1 MEGEKIVKKL
11 YGFIALLSLVLVISA
26 CSSGSDTDPDS
37 KDTSKKEPD
46 KAKES
51 ESGSVEI
58 FSWWT
63 GAGEEDGLLALIELF
78 NELHPEITVENAA
91 VAGGAGTNAKAV
103 LATRMQGND
112 PPSTFQVH
120 GGEEL
125 NKSWVAADKMAPLN
139 DLYEK
144 NEWMDKFPE
153 SLIELVSD
161 DGNIYSVPVNIHRGN
176 VIFYNKAVFEEH
188 GIEEPT
194 TLEEFFT
201 VADKL
206 QDAGVV
212 PLALGDKETWEATQI
227 FENLLAAELGTEGY
241 IDLFAGEID
250 FTDEKVVSAAKNF
263 GKILD
268 YVNEDHA
275 SRNWQDSAQLVAE
288 GEAAMIN
295 MGDWAKGY
303 FVNDL
308 DLVTNED
315 FGYFAFPGTVGD
327 FAVITDTFG
336 LPKGI
341 ENVEETEQFLT
352 VLGSVEGQDAFN
364 PLKGSIPARIDAD
377 PSKYDDYGK
386 DTIEDFKTAKLFPS
400 LAHGSAASEGFVT
413 KANQAVNIF
422 VTQKDVDNF
431 IDALQNAAPD
441 M

>member
-1 MEGEKIVKKL
+1 MKKFYAL
-11 YGFIALLSLVLVISA
+11 FLLLAIALVVSA
-26 CSSGSDTDPDS
+26 CSSDSTDKP
-37 KDTSKKEPD
+37 KDKGG
-46 KAKES
+46 ES
-51 ESGSVEI
+51 AEGPVEI

-63 GAGEEDGLLALIELF
+63 GAGEEDGLLALIDLF
-78 NELHPEITVENAA
+78 NELHPEIKVENAA

-139 DLYEK
+139 DLYEA
-144 NEWMDKFPE
+144 NGWMDKFPE
-153 SLIELVSD
+153 ALIELVSNGD
-161 DGNIYSVPVNIHRGN
+161 NIYSVPVNVHRGN
-176 VIFYNKAVFEEH
+176 VMFYNMEVFKEH
-188 GIEEPT
+188 GIEVPT
-194 TLEEFFT
+194 TLDEFFV

-206 QDAGVV
+206 KAAGVV
-212 PLALGDKETWEATQI
+212 PLALGDKESWEATMI
-227 FENLLAAELGTEGY
+227 FENVLAAELGRDGY
-241 IDLFAGEID
+241 LQLFAGEID
-250 FTDEKVVSAAKNF
+250 FTDKRVVTAAEKF

-288 GEAAMIN
+288 GKAAMIN

-308 DLVTNED
+308 NLVTNKD
-315 FGYFAFPGTVGD
+315 FGYFAFPDTVGD

-341 ENVEETEQFLT
+341 ENVEATKQFLT

-422 VTQKDVDNF
+422 VTQRDVNNF
-431 IDALQNAAPD
+431 VDALQNAAPD

>member
-1 MEGEKIVKKL
+1 MKKFYGLIV
-11 YGFIALLSLVLVISA
+11 LLSLVLVIAA
-26 CSSGSDTDPDS
+26 CGADDASKGDTD
-37 KDTSKKEPD
+37 KGKD
-46 KAKES
+46 KADKKDKTS
-51 ESGSVEI
+51 AVEI

-63 GAGEEDGLLALIELF
+63 GAGEEDGLLALIDLF

-125 NKSWVAADKMAPLN
+125 NKSWVAADKMSPLN

-144 NEWMDKFPE
+144 NGWMDKFPE
-153 SLIELVSD
+153 ELIELVSD
-161 DGNIYSVPVNIHRGN
+161 GDDIYSVPVNIHRGN
-176 VIFYNKAVFEEH
+176 VVFYNKAVFEEH
-188 GIEEPT
+188 GIEVPT
-194 TLEEFFT
+194 TLEEFFA

-206 QDAGVV
+206 QAADVV
-212 PLALGDKETWEATQI
+212 PLALGDKESWEATQI
-227 FENLLAAELGTEGY
+227 FENVLAAELGTDGY
-241 IDLFAGEID
+241 NDLFAGDIE
-250 FTDEKVVSAAKNF
+250 FTDDKVVKAAESF

-268 YVNEDHA
+268 YVNEDHS

-308 DLVTNED
+308 NLVTNED
-315 FGYFAFPGTVGD
+315 FGYFPFPGTVGD

-341 ENVEETEQFLT
+341 DNVEETEQFLT

-386 DTIEDFKTAKLFPS
+386 DTIEDFKTANLFPS

-422 VTQKDVDNF
+422 VTQKDVENF
-431 IDALQNAAPD
+431 INSLQNAAPD

>member
-1 MEGEKIVKKL
+1 MKKFYGLIV
-11 YGFIALLSLVLVISA
+11 LLSLVLVIAA
-26 CSSGSDTDPDS
+26 CGADDASKGDTD
-37 KDTSKKEPD
+37 KGKD
-46 KAKES
+46 KADKKDKNS
-51 ESGSVEI
+51 AVEI

-63 GAGEEDGLLALIELF
+63 GAGEEDGLLALIDLF

-125 NKSWVAADKMAPLN
+125 NKSWVAADKMSPLN

-144 NEWMDKFPE
+144 NGWMDKFPE
-153 SLIELVSD
+153 ELIELVSD
-161 DGNIYSVPVNIHRGN
+161 GDDIYSVPVNIHRGN
-176 VIFYNKAVFEEH
+176 VVFYNKAVFEEH
-188 GIEEPT
+188 GIEVPT
-194 TLEEFFT
+194 TLEEFFA

-206 QDAGVV
+206 QAADVV
-212 PLALGDKETWEATQI
+212 PLALGDKESWEATQI
-227 FENLLAAELGTEGY
+227 FENVLAAELGTDGY
-241 IDLFAGEID
+241 NDLFAGDIE
-250 FTDEKVVSAAKNF
+250 FTDDKVVKAAESF

-268 YVNEDHA
+268 YVNEDHS

-308 DLVTNED
+308 NLVTNED
-315 FGYFAFPGTVGD
+315 FGYFPFPGTVGD

-341 ENVEETEQFLT
+341 DNVEETEQFLT

-386 DTIEDFKTAKLFPS
+386 DTIEDFKTANLFPS

-422 VTQKDVDNF
+422 VTQKDVENF
-431 IDALQNAAPD
+431 INSLQNAAPD

>member
-1 MEGEKIVKKL
+1 MKKIL
-11 YGFIALLSLVLVISA
+11 GFLVLALVLVISA
-26 CSSGSDTDPDS
+26 CSPDSDTGN
-37 KDTSKKEPD
+37 K
-46 KAKES
+46 S
-51 ESGSVEI
+51 EKGEEKTDGAVEI

-63 GAGEEDGLLALIELF
+63 GAGEEDGLLALIDLF
-78 NELHPEITVENAA
+78 NELHPEIEVKNAA

-139 DLYEK
+139 DLYKE
-144 NEWMDKFPE
+144 NDWMDKFPE
-153 SLIELVSD
+153 ALIDLVSS

-176 VIFYNKAVFEEH
+176 VIFYNMEIFEKH
-188 GIEEPT
+188 GIEVPT
-194 TLEEFFT
+194 TLDEFFT
-201 VADKL
+201 VAEKL
-206 QDAGVV
+206 KDAGVT

-227 FENLLAAELGTEGY
+227 FENVLAAELGTEDY
-241 IDLFAGEID
+241 IKLFAGEID
-250 FTDEKVVSAAKNF
+250 FTDSRVVSAAEKF

-268 YVNEDHA
+268 YVNDDHA

-288 GEAAMIN
+288 GEAAMLN

-308 DLVTNED
+308 KLVTNED
-315 FGYFAFPGTVGD
+315 YGYFAFPGTEGD

-336 LPKGI
+336 MPKGI
-341 ENVEETEQFLT
+341 DNVESTKQFLT

-377 PSKYDDYGK
+377 PTKYDDYGK

-413 KANQAVNIF
+413 KANQAINIF
-422 VTQKDVDNF
+422 VTQRDVDNF

>member
-1 MEGEKIVKKL
+1 MKKVYSFL
-11 YGFIALLSLVLVISA
+11 ILLALVLVISA
-26 CSSGSDTDPDS
+26 CGSDDEKSKSGEKSDPESSG
-37 KDTSKKEPD
+37 TS
-46 KAKES
+46 S
-51 ESGSVEI
+51 EDGGTVEI

-63 GAGEEDGLLALIELF
+63 GAGEEDGLLALIDLF
-78 NELHPEITVENAA
+78 NELHPEIEVENAA

-103 LATRMQGND
+103 LTTRMQGND

-125 NKSWVAADKMAPLN
+125 NKSWVAADKMDPLN
-139 DLYEK
+139 DLFEK

-161 DGNIYSVPVNIHRGN
+161 GDNIYSVPVNIHRGN
-176 VIFYNKAVFEEH
+176 VVFYNKAVFEEH
-188 GIEEPT
+188 GIDVPT
-194 TLEEFFT
+194 TLDEFFA

-206 QDAGVV
+206 QEAGIV
-212 PLALGDKETWEATQI
+212 PLALGDKESWEATMI
-227 FENLLAAELGTEGY
+227 FENLLGAELGTEDY
-241 IDLFAGEID
+241 LNLFAGDIEFD
-250 FTDEKVVSAAKNF
+250 DPRVVSAAENLNKV
-263 GKILD
+263 LD

-288 GEAAMIN
+288 GEAAMLN

-315 FGYFAFPGTVGD
+315 FGYFAFPGTEGD
-327 FAVITDTFG
+327 FSVITDTFG
-336 LPKGI
+336 IPTGI
-341 ENVEETEQFLT
+341 DNVEETEKFLT
-352 VLGSVEGQDAFN
+352 VLGSVEGQDVFN

-377 PSKYDDYGK
+377 PEKYDEYGK
-386 DTIEDFKTAKLFPS
+386 DTIEEFKTANLFPS

-422 VTQKDVDNF
+422 VTQREVDNL
-431 IDALQNAAPD
+431 IDALKNAAPE